1 MAQSWSVTRCGIKE
15 SRNNVGAGLRCRTSA
30 LGSRGGLR
38 YQLVH
43 PVRHLSA
50 LGDPVFNAITLQFDA
65 GGVGTGVV
73 GPPHLHRTA
82 VARPFLLDYHHS
94 LMRLLASTHSPH
106 TN

>member
-65 GGVGTGVV
+65 GGGRTGIV
-73 GPPHLHRTA
+73 GPHHLPPTA
-82 VARPFLLDYHHS
+82 RSRPFPLDYHDS
-94 LMRLLASTHSPH
+94 VMPVLS
-106 TN
+106 